1 MTMDTITFDGGTI
14 PATLFWSGTPGTV
27 VTRPD
32 AGGSTT
38 KALQFADIADDEE
51 TYFELFCSAGGG
63 DNDVT
68 VRYEVSSEEDFD
80 FLRIY
85 LDGDLGSPL
94 LEVSGV
100 GAGWQEFTVSLA
112 DGTHTLRFS
121 YSKDSSAD
129 DGDDTAYIS
138 KITYP
143 PGDRPVAGDNVL
155 EDLTTSATGS
165 TTIFPGYRFWKIAA
179 LATHSVSGD
188 TGLGEVELRGSI
200 GGADLTDTET
210 GVASQDPAGGGDP
223 STCFDNNT
231 ANYWSGSVETASL
244 LWTFSGLP
252 QEVEQVLLDKG
263 EMLDLEVLY
272 SYDNIT
278 WATAALQRG
287 LTGYSYTA
295 TTPITVDLT
304 GANRHYDGFLGV
316 NDLAQTNVFNVW
328 CSPDFLAVTAHT
340 TVNPIRIEKLIANSA
355 AVYPTPPIGMTT
367 YTFAIKGVIY
377 ADNAGYPGTL
387 LAETAAKTSAPNGQW
402 IELVLSAPL
411 FVMPGTYWLGIH
423 VGGDSGDFL
432 MNNTVGG
439 EACFTVARTYALG
452 VPATFP
458 GGGVDFAS
466 SRPGPIYAVYPISTG
481 INALEDLVSNGG
493 DTVTEVTGSAAEALA
508 ALVSAGA
515 GLHGI
520 TGTAAEVL
528 AALTSTA
535 SGALGF
541 HHQICLEASVAR
553 MVYLLASR
561 NVIELQ
567 ASTGATKAL
576 SATWVPP

>member
-1 MTMDTITFDGGTI
+1 MTMDTITFDSGLI
-14 PATLFWSGTPGTV
+14 PATLFWGGATGTV
-27 VTRPD
+27 VSRAD
-32 AGGSTT
+32 GVGGTLL
-38 KALQFADIADDEE
+38 ALQFPDISDDEE
-51 TYFELFCSAGGG
+51 SYFELFCDAGGG

-68 VRYEVSSEEDFD
+68 VRYEVSSEEAFD

-85 LDGDLGSPL
+85 LDGDLGSPI

-100 GAGWQEFTVSLA
+100 GVGWQEFTTTLA

-129 DGDDTAYIS
+129 DGDDTAWIGT
-138 KITYP
+138 ITYP

-155 EDLTTSATGS
+155 DDLTTSGSGATD
-165 TTIFPGYRFWKIAA
+165 IYPGYLFWKIAS

-200 GGADLTDTET
+200 GGADLTDTELGT
-210 GVASQDPAGGGDP
+210 ASQDPAGGGDP
-223 STCFDNNT
+223 ATCFDNNT
-231 ANYWSGSVETASL
+231 ANYWSGATETASL

-263 EMLDLEVLY
+263 EMVDVEVLY

-278 WATAALQRG
+278 WQTAALQRG

-304 GANRHYDGFLGV
+304 GANRHYDGFLGI
-316 NDLAQTNVFNVW
+316 NDLAQTNVFNTW
-328 CSPDFLAVTAHT
+328 CSPDYLSVTGYT

-355 AVYPTPPIGMTT
+355 AAYPTPPVGMTT

-377 ADNAGYPGTL
+377 DDNAGYPGTL
-387 LAETAAKTSAPNGQW
+387 LAETSAKTSSPSGQW
-402 IELVLSAPL
+402 IELELSAPV

-423 VGGDSGDFL
+423 VGGDSGDFV
-432 MNNTVGG
+432 MNNTVGSQD
-439 EACFTVARTYALG
+439 CFTVAQAYLSG

-481 INALEDLVSNGG
+481 GATLEDLVSNGG
-493 DTVTEVTGSAAEALA
+493 DTVTEVTGT
-508 ALVSAGA
+508 AGE
-515 GLHGI
+515 
-520 TGTAAEVL
+520 TL

-535 SGALGF
+535 SGSIAGF
-541 HHQICLEASVAR
+541 HHMICLEASTGR
-553 MVYLLASR
+553 IVYLLASR
-561 NVIELQ
+561 HVIELQ
-567 ASTGATKAL
+567 ASTGATQAL